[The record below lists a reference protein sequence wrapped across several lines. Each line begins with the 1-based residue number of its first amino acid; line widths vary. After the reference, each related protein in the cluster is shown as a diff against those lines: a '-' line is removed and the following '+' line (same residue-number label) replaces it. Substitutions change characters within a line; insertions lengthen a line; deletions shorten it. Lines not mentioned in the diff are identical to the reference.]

1 MTFAPMDS
9 MRDSDATVSPQE
21 QLRARLLQIIQRRKN
36 VTPNKADGFL
46 TVGGKADSDAEGDG
60 VNTTAAPGATPGQQ

>member
-9 MRDSDATVSPQE
+9 MRDSDAMQPQSL
-21 QLRARLLQIIQRRKN
+21 QARLLQIIKRRKN
-36 VTPNKADGFL
+36 VSPNPADGFL

-60 VNTTAAPGATPGQQ
+60 VNTTAAPGATSQQN

>member
-9 MRDSDATVSPQE
+9 MRDSDAMQPTSLQT
-21 QLRARLLQIIQRRKN
+21 RLLQIIKRRKN
-36 VTPNKADGFL
+36 VSPNKADGFL

-60 VNTTAAPGATPGQQ
+60 VNTTSAPGATSQQN

>member
-1 MTFAPMDS
+1 M
-9 MRDSDATVSPQE
+9 
-21 QLRARLLQIIQRRKN
+21 QIIKRRKN

-60 VNTTAAPGATPGQQ
+60 VATTVAPGATPLQN

>member
-9 MRDSDATVSPQE
+9 MRDSDAMQPQSL
-21 QLRARLLQIIQRRKN
+21 QARLMQIIKRRKN

-60 VNTTAAPGATPGQQ
+60 VATTVAPGATPLQN